1 MTEAPGPLRGYCHAT
16 YGFELGQDIDLVRC
30 EQLLAPSVRQTI
42 RSRGRVPHYFEYKP
56 APLRIPQDPPAFD
69 VAGLDVSRVD
79 VVLYDFGAASVNF
92 TMPWSGDLAGL
103 VPISAALQDTSILAD
118 NARERLQRLLHTI
131 GAAIDRPRL
140 ANLVEDYLVFELEQ
154 HEGTD
159 ARAFHVGP
167 ERVSVARILR
177 GAPEPLSPEE
187 EEDALR
193 LRLSFGTTDLTIV
206 DWNAALLY
214 DPEPEETREL
224 LEFANVQL
232 LELRHLDEELDQVV
246 DQAYDAIAD
255 AERGGLRM
263 LRPPTAPLRQ
273 VGELQI
279 NSAVLYERVSSAV
292 KLVGDRFL
300 GRVYL
305 AASERFHFA
314 DWDQGITRKLA
325 VTEGIYQ
332 KLADRTTA
340 RRLEVLEWIV
350 ILLIGFEIVFSLID
364 RARS

>member
-1 MTEAPGPLRGYCHAT
+1 MRSGVCHAT

-30 EQLLAPSVRQTI
+30 EQLLTPAVRQTI
-42 RSRGRVPHYFEYKP
+42 RSRKRVPHYFEYKP
-56 APLRIPQDPPAFD
+56 APLRIPQDPPAFT
-69 VAGLDVSRVD
+69 VAGLEVSRVD
-79 VVLYDFGAASVNF
+79 VVLYDFGAAAVNY
-92 TMPWSGDLAGL
+92 TMPWKCGLADL
-103 VPISAALQDTSILAD
+103 VPVSVALQETSLLSD
-118 NARERLQRLLHTI
+118 DARVRLTHLLGTI
-131 GAAIDRPRL
+131 GPAIDRPRL
-140 ANLVEDYLVFELEQ
+140 ADLVEDYIVFQVDRL
-154 HEGTD
+154 EGT
-159 ARAFHVGP
+159 AAPEFHRGP
-167 ERVSVARILR
+167 ERPSVARVLR
-177 GAPEPLSPEE
+177 GASEALSPEE

-206 DWNAALLY
+206 DWNAAILY

-246 DQAYDAIAD
+246 DQAHDALAA
-255 AERGGLRM
+255 AERKWWRM
-263 LRPPTAPLRQ
+263 LRPPTAALRQ

-279 NSAVLYERVSSAV
+279 NSAILFERVSSAV

-332 KLADRTTA
+332 KLSDRTTA
-340 RRLEVLEWIV
+340 RRLEILEWIV
-350 ILLIGFEIVFSLID
+350 ILLIAFEIVFSLVE
-364 RARS
+364 RG

>member
-1 MTEAPGPLRGYCHAT
+1 MTSGYCHAT
-16 YGFELGQDIDLVRC
+16 YGFELGQNIDLVRC
-30 EQLLAPSVRQTI
+30 EQLLAPAVRQTI
-42 RSRGRVPHYFEYKP
+42 RSRRRVPHYFEYKP

-69 VAGLDVSRVD
+69 VGGLDVSRVD
-79 VVLYDFGAASVNF
+79 VVLYDFGAASVNY
-92 TMPWSGDLAGL
+92 TMPWTGELAGL
-103 VPISAALQDTSILAD
+103 EPISAALQETSILAD
-118 NARERLQRLLHTI
+118 DARERLTRLVETI
-131 GAAIDRPRL
+131 GAAIDRPYL
-140 ANLVEDYLVFELEQ
+140 ADLVEDYLVFQLDQ
-154 HEGTD
+154 VEGTD
-159 ARAFHVGP
+159 ARAFHAGP
-167 ERVSVARILR
+167 ERISVARILR
-177 GAPEPLSPEE
+177 GVGEPLSPEE

-193 LRLSFGTTDLTIV
+193 LRLSFGISDLTIV

-246 DQAYDAIAD
+246 DQAYDALAE
-255 AERGGLRM
+255 AERGGWRL

-279 NSAVLYERVSSAV
+279 NSAVLFERVSSAV

-314 DWDQGITRKLA
+314 DWDLGITRKLA

-332 KLADRTTA
+332 KLSDRTTA
-340 RRLEVLEWIV
+340 RRLEILEWIV
-350 ILLIGFEIVFSLID
+350 ILLIAFEIVFSLLERG
-364 RARS
+364 RA